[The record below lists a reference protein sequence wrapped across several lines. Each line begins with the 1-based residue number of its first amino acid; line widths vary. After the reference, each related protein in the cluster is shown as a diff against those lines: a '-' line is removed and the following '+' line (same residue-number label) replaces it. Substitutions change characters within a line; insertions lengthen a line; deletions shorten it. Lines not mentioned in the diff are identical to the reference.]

1 MSAADRRQVR
11 SAASLGLLQRTF
23 RRHLRAADPRSDP
36 PLPTEDTGSDAT
48 GYLTAD
54 QATAWF
60 ASMKR
65 LSHGNVKAPIIRR
78 GRPMLFRIVAV
89 PEFGGPVGGGQRVEL
104 PAEQAHRAAGQTAEQ
119 DCAGSPAC
127 QSRQQAFE
135 PDTAGIGGKAGKV
148 APGAREQRR
157 GIAQVQRGKQ
167 LLIWKQ
173 RGAGHPDRPAIID
186 YIHFMLTLRTAS
198 QQHSRSLP
206 LDDFDGGPS
215 RIPWGDYA
223 ACRNGCRAQR

>member
-1 MSAADRRQVR
+1 
-11 SAASLGLLQRTF
+11 
-23 RRHLRAADPRSDP
+23 
-36 PLPTEDTGSDAT
+36 
-48 GYLTAD
+48 
-54 QATAWF
+54 
-60 ASMKR
+60 MKC

-89 PEFGGPVGGGQRVEL
+89 PEFWRAGRRRTARRASCRAGTPRSRPDGRARLCRVSSL
-104 PAEQAHRAAGQTAEQ
+104 PISVSRLSSPTRPGSAAR
-119 DCAGSPAC
+119 PA
-127 QSRQQAFE
+127 
-135 PDTAGIGGKAGKV
+135 KV

-215 RIPWGDYA
+215 RILGVITPHAEMGAVPNAKRPSRTWGENKAGKSSPPNFFRSRFVPPTPSLTTARHTPRFWTVSRPTYRL
-223 ACRNGCRAQR
+223 CWTN